1 MTIWS
6 CVCHERKE
14 EDTHRKIRFM
24 LIAIARH
31 THTHAIR
38 RILKAENE
46 VEMAI
51 HLCPRRAMSK
61 WARDEIKY
69 VIILCSAIQW
79 ATQK

>member
-1 MTIWS
+1 
-6 CVCHERKE
+6 
-14 EDTHRKIRFM
+14 M

-31 THTHAIR
+31 RTHTHAIR

-61 WARDEIKY
+61 
-69 VIILCSAIQW
+69 
-79 ATQK
+79 